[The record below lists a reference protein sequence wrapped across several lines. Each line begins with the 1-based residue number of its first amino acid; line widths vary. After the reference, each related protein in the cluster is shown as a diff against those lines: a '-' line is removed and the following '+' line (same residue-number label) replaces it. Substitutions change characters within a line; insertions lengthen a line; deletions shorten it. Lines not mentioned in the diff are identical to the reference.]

1 MRLGVRTFLY
11 SVLPLAAM
19 MLATFWGMEH
29 IVGSVIHYGLRSALR
44 DQQILYTRMQLQN
57 DEQNRRFLRI
67 LGENATLKAGLQ
79 LVEANDGE
87 TARLT
92 LEDQLGELC
101 QTAGLDLLA
110 VSSARGEAIAGV
122 MRKDDEVVPFRF
134 ESKQVPARGFFTNG
148 RETWQITSMPLNQGD
163 ETIAVVSIGQK
174 PDFDAFGMPVV
185 LTRGGSIVHSTVSG
199 IDTNALQQGLES
211 CTEKP
216 ECDLNING
224 TSFLSFASAATPDPQ
239 GYEIRSLANVE
250 EKQRPVQATVRRV
263 FIGLGA
269 AGILGAVITTIF
281 STRSVISPVSFIAQH
296 LRESASSGRL
306 LTIHTND
313 YQIREI
319 REMIQGFNRAALAI
333 REGEDS
339 LRRAYLQFVGSLA
352 SAVDARDPYTAG
364 HSARVADLSCR
375 IAVSLGFSSEEVST
389 LRIGA
394 LLHDVGKI
402 GIPDQILGKPE
413 RLDAAE
419 FEIIKQHPVIGR
431 RILEGVHGFEPYL
444 DVVELHH
451 ENWDGTGYPHGRAG
465 EDVPLPVRI
474 VHVADAYDA
483 MTSDR
488 PYRRGLS
495 QAKAVQIL
503 QANAGTQFD
512 PHIVDIIDR
521 ALDMA
526 PPLDGDVSAS
536 LLALDAAISTRTVQ
550 TAERPGVAA

>member
-11 SVLPLAAM
+11 SVVPLAAL

-29 IVGSVIHYGLRSALR
+29 IIGSVIHYGLRSALR
-44 DQQILYTRMQLQN
+44 DQQILYTRMQVQN
-57 DEQNRRFLRI
+57 DEQNRRYLRI

-92 LEDQLGELC
+92 LEDQLVELC

-110 VSSARGEAIAGV
+110 VSSSRGEAIAGV
-122 MRKDDEVVPFRF
+122 MRRNDTVVPF
-134 ESKQVPARGFFTNG
+134 SVTNTKVPAKGFFTSG

-163 ETIAVVSIGQK
+163 ETIAIVSIGQK
-174 PDFDAFGMPVV
+174 PDFDALGMPLV
-185 LTRGGSIVHSTVSG
+185 LTRRGSLVQSTISG
-199 IDTNALQQGLES
+199 IDTSALQQGLAS
-211 CTEKP
+211 CREKP

-224 TSFLSFASAATPDPQ
+224 TSFLSFASTAAPDPQ
-239 GYEIRSLANVE
+239 GYEIRSLANVD
-250 EKQRPVQATVRRV
+250 EKQRPVQATVRSV

-269 AGILGAVITTIF
+269 AGILGAVITTIL
-281 STRSVISPVSFIAQH
+281 STRSVVSPVSFIAQH
-296 LRESASSGRL
+296 LRQSAASGKL
-306 LTIHTND
+306 HTIHTND

-319 REMIQGFNRAALAI
+319 REMIQGFNRAAVAI

-375 IAVSLGFSSEEVST
+375 IAASLGFSSDEVST

-402 GIPDQILGKPE
+402 GIPDKILGKPDK
-413 RLDAAE
+413 LDPAE
-419 FEIIKQHPVIGR
+419 FEVIKQHPVIGR

-465 EDVPLPVRI
+465 EDLPLPVRI

-512 PHIVDIIDR
+512 PHIVEKIEQ
-521 ALDMA
+521 ALNMA

-536 LLALDAAISTRTVQ
+536 LLALDSAISTGTMQ
-550 TAERPGVAA
+550 TAEKPGVAA